1 MTERAAVG
9 VGLLGLG
16 VVGGRVFD
24 ELRRNSAS
32 LARRAGCDLAL
43 RAVAVRN
50 VDARR
55 AQIDGCAD
63 LTDDPLA
70 LCSRP
75 DVDIVI
81 ELIGGESPARECIAA
96 ALRAGKSVVTANK
109 EVIAKHGP
117 QLLALARQHGVE
129 LRYEASVGGG
139 IPILGV
145 LQRELRAND
154 IRCVRAI
161 INGTTNY
168 MITEMSQRGA
178 SYDEALQQA
187 QTLGYAEADP
197 TNDVEGIDAAYKLAI
212 LASLAFHAPISP
224 DHVHREGIRSLS
236 ARDFRHAA
244 DLGYTIRMLATARR
258 TEHGIDLRVHP
269 TLIPAHDP
277 MARVDGVLNAV
288 AVEGDPLG
296 AVVLEGPGA
305 GPGPTASAVLADL
318 LDIAAA
324 GPPPAAAR
332 SRSADAQPPQLLPL
346 ADVCLP
352 NYLRLAVPDRAGV
365 LAELGRAFAQ
375 QGVSIASV
383 LQTPRPESARDQ
395 APAAELIITTHAG
408 PDGAMDRVLAALAQ
422 SQSVLEIGVRLRIE
436 DRPHTDSMPDVTP
449 DTATT
454 ETAAQP

>member
-24 ELRRNSAS
+24 ELRRNAAS
-32 LARRAGCDLAL
+32 FARRAGCDLTV

-50 VDARR
+50 VEARR
-55 AQIDGCAD
+55 ARIDGCAD

-70 LCSRP
+70 VCSRP
-75 DVDIVI
+75 DLDVVI
-81 ELIGGESPARECIAA
+81 ELIGGESPALECITA

-109 EVIAKHGP
+109 EVMAKHGP
-117 QLLALARQHGVE
+117 RLLALAREQGVE

-139 IPILGV
+139 IPIIGV
-145 LQRELRAND
+145 LQRELRANE

-178 SYDEALQQA
+178 SYDDALQQA
-187 QTLGYAEADP
+187 QSLGYAEADP

-212 LASLAFHAPISP
+212 LASLAFRAPIGP
-224 DHVHREGIRSLS
+224 QQVHREGIRSLS

-258 TEHGIDLRVHP
+258 TEHGLDLRVHP
-269 TLIPAHDP
+269 TLIPTHDP

-288 AVEGDPLG
+288 AVEGDLLG
-296 AVVLEGPGA
+296 TVVLEGAGA
-305 GPGPTASAVLADL
+305 GAGATASAVLADL
-318 LDIAAA
+318 LDVVGAAA
-324 GPPPAAAR
+324 PGFARRAERPARRAERPVDEA
-332 SRSADAQPPQLLPL
+332 PQLQPL
-346 ADVCLP
+346 AEVRLP
-352 NYLRLAVPDRAGV
+352 TYLRLAVPDRAGV
-365 LAELGRAFAQ
+365 LAELGQIFAE

-383 LQTPRPESARDQ
+383 LQVPQPETSNTEL
-395 APAAELIITTHAG
+395 PAAELIITTHAG
-408 PDGAMDRVLAALAQ
+408 PDGAIDRVLASLAD
-422 SQSVLEIGVRLRIE
+422 SDSVLEVGVRLRIE
-436 DRPHTDSMPDVTP
+436 NAAPV
-449 DTATT
+449 
-454 ETAAQP
+454 ETAGETAGAR